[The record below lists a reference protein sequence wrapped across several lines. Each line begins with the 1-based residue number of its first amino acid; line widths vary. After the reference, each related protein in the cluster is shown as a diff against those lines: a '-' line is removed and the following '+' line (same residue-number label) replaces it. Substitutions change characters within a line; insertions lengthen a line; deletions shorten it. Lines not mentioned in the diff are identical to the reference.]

1 MQDTESVSSPECSP
15 CHHKC
20 SISGMITFFQ
30 ELTLII
36 LHIRKRLVFR
46 SWHLTLKLAS
56 EGTYW
61 STAVATVAQQ
71 IQINTSTDRTSVVVK
86 IHPGIQ
92 GFLSKKFV

>member
-1 MQDTESVSSPECSP
+1 MQGTESVSSPECTP

-20 SISGMITFFQ
+20 SVSGINQ
-30 ELTLII
+30 ELKLII
-36 LHIRKRLVFR
+36 LCIRLRLGFR
-46 SWHLTLKLAS
+46 SWDLTIKLAS

-71 IQINTSTDRTSVVVK
+71 IQISTSTDRTSVVVK

-92 GFLSKKFV
+92 GFLSKKFI